1 MLLMGS
7 SSGTEFEDTRKS
19 NKTANNSR
27 LTNKRP
33 VGGELR
39 AEGHGGY
46 IIQYSS
52 NMTIVK
58 YCLHITS
65 MIQCMSGKPR
75 SAISSESNKQHQTYR
90 GIGLC
95 VECSGNIEIWGR
107 GII

>member
-65 MIQCMSGKPR
+65 MIQCIRHLYLAVRGLWR
-75 SAISSESNKQHQTYR
+75 AGALEVTY
-90 GIGLC
+90 
-95 VECSGNIEIWGR
+95 
-107 GII
+107 